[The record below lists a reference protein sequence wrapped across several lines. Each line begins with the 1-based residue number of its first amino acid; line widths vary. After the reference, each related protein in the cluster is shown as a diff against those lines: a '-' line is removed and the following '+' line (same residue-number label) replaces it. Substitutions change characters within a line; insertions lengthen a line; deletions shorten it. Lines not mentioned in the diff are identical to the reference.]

1 MEQVSLYV
9 SGERD
14 YTLIKGSTGPLVY
27 PAAHVYIYT
36 LFHQLTDEGRDI
48 FLGQIIFAFLY
59 VVALVAVMYCYRQS
73 GAPPYLFP
81 LLVLSKRLH
90 SVFVLRLFNDG
101 IAALVM
107 WDVILQ
113 FQQRRWMTG
122 VILWS
127 LGVAIKMTLLLLA
140 PAIAVILM
148 LSLPFSQSVSLGV
161 VAFLVQVSSL
171 NVPGVLHYDL
181 LPTRTLYLGFR
192 ANIPLG
198 LACSSLPY
206 KQPCR
211 VCFTSLRINTAVHV

>member
-1 MEQVSLYV
+1 MEQVSLYIY
-9 SGERD
+9 GERD

-36 LFHQLTDEGRDI
+36 FFHQLTDEGRDI

-59 VVALVAVMYCYRQS
+59 IVGLVAVMLCYRQS

-81 LLVLSKRLH
+81 LLALSKRLH

-107 WDVILQ
+107 WAVILH
-113 FQQRRWMTG
+113 FQQRKWTTG

-140 PAIAVILM
+140 PAITVILM
-148 LSLPFSQSVSLGV
+148 LSLPFSRCVSLGA
-161 VAFLVQVSSL
+161 VALLVQVSAL
-171 NVPGVLHYDL
+171 IVQGDL
-181 LPTRTLYLGFR
+181 LYVFR
-192 ANIPLG
+192 A
-198 LACSSLPY
+198 
-206 KQPCR
+206 R
-211 VCFTSLRINTAVHV
+211 VSPPGC